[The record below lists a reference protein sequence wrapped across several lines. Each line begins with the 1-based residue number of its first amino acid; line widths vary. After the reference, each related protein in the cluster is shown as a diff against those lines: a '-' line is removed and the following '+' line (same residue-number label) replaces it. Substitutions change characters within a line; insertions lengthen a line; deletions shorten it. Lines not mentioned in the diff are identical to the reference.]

1 MKRTLM
7 VLIASLVLTGCGGSF
22 EEGYEDG
29 KVEAEPVED
38 EVVQVV
44 ENEVVEDSVEPVEDE
59 LTRDQSIRLVELMM
73 AESFADSGEVG
84 YSIIYDALVYTP
96 TEPGFSNELAQMV
109 LGLMDRSE
117 WDGLVQ
123 SFRELSGVVSHNVDE
138 DLGIVIMNPDNEERV
153 ILIVRNGV
161 VEYDFMEDEQ

>member
-7 VLIASLVLTGCGGSF
+7 VLIASLVLTGCGDSF

-38 EVVQVV
+38 EVVQLVD
-44 ENEVVEDSVEPVEDE
+44 NEVVEGDVEDE

-84 YSIIYDALVYTP
+84 YSIIHDALIYTP
-96 TEPGFSNELAQMV
+96 TDPGFSNELAQMV

-123 SFRELSGVVSHNVDE
+123 SFRELSGVISQNVDE
-138 DLGIVIMNPDNEERV
+138 DLGIAIMNPDNEERV
-153 ILIVRNGV
+153 ILIVRNGA